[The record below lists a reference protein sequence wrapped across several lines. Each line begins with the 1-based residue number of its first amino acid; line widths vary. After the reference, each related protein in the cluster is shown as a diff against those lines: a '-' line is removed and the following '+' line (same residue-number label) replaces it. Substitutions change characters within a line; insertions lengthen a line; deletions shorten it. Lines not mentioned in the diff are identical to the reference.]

1 MGILKPRN
9 TQKKKTL
16 LKNAEVLLSEKIEQA
31 YDTDLVRI
39 GVAWSGILDL
49 EGPIAASEVAAM
61 LAIVSLTRAT
71 SLVESEEHWTS
82 AAAFSALGHTVED
95 SAQERVSTEKPEDD
109 SLPNPI
115 GFAPQNEQI

>member
-9 TQKKKTL
+9 APKKKTL
-16 LKNAEVLLSEKIEQA
+16 LKNAEALLSEKIEQA

-71 SLVESEEHWTS
+71 SLVDSEEHWTS
-82 AAAFSALGHTVED
+82 AAAFSALGHAVENSIQETVNI
-95 SAQERVSTEKPEDD
+95 EKPEEDG
-109 SLPNPI
+109 LPNPI
-115 GFAPQNEQI
+115 GFAPQSE

>member
-71 SLVESEEHWTS
+71 SLIESEEHWTS
-82 AAAFSALGHTVED
+82 AAAFSALGHSVED
-95 SAQERVSTEKPEDD
+95 SVQERTDTEKPEDD

-115 GFAPQNEQI
+115 GFVPQNE

>member
-9 TQKKKTL
+9 AQKKKTL
-16 LKNAEVLLSEKIEQA
+16 LKNAEALLSEKIEQA

-39 GVAWSGILDL
+39 GVAWSGVLDL

-71 SLVESEEHWTS
+71 SLVESEEHWTL
-82 AAAFSALGHTVED
+82 AAAFSALGHTVDD
-95 SAQERVSTEKPEDD
+95 SAQEHANTEKSEDD

-115 GFAPQNEQI
+115 GFAPQSE